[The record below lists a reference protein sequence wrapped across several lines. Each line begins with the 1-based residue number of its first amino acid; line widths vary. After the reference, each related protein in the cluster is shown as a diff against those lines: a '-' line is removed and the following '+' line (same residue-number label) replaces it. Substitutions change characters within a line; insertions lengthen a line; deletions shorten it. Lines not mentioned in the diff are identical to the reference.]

1 MRCLRRISASFS
13 ASDLLPGRWGTSTRN
28 APSSTMSVHSI
39 RSASSANRN
48 SLSRS
53 SSLRQTRDVNEIAI
67 TQPMK
72 IEAMMIPSGRSTM
85 LASVV

>member
-1 MRCLRRISASFS
+1 M
-13 ASDLLPGRWGTSTRN
+13 
-28 APSSTMSVHSI
+28 MSVQSI
-39 RSASSANRN
+39 RSAGSANRN

-53 SSLRQTRDVNEIAI
+53 SSLRRNLEVNEIAI

-72 IEAMMIPSGRSTM
+72 IEAMMIPSGRSIM